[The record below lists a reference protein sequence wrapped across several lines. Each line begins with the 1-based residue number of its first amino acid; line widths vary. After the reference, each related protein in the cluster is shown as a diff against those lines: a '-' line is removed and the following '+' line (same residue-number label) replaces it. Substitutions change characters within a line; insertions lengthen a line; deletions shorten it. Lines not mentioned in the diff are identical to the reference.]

1 MACADYLVHPF
12 RKRYFEERYTKE
24 KKEANVKRESE
35 ILLGRDVVV
44 QYEGA
49 PSLVCEVLEIVTAC
63 EKALS
68 TSLTHTSWGRLC

>member
-1 MACADYLVHPF
+1 MH
-12 RKRYFEERYTKE
+12 
-24 KKEANVKRESE
+24 VKRESE